1 MNNSKWKLK
10 TLIALTAL
18 TVVAVPVCLQK
29 KSANAASKYTYK
41 KGFTYETIS
50 PKIEKRITGKSYRK
64 NKNVKL
70 SDLRYVQV
78 LHYGFDG
85 KVKHGE
91 LIVNKKIAKKT
102 VKVFYEL
109 YQKKYRIQ
117 RMRLIDDYNANDN
130 KSMSANNTS
139 AFNYRVISGTKKLS
153 NHSYGLAIDIN
164 PRINPWVK
172 GNKVSPSN
180 GKVYKQRKTSK
191 CKGKYKRYMIHK
203 NDTAYKI
210 FKKYGFSWG
219 IPLFLIAM
227 IGIFRMIPSWAE
239 AYACLFYPFISTLL
253 SAFSSLFPFSVGD
266 CFIVGTCLWI
276 LIYPFY
282 AWRKRKGAKK
292 TVGTIIRVLMWV
304 YIWFY
309 FAWGLNY
316 FRFPFYERT
325 GIAKAA
331 FSAEKFQDFLTGY
344 VGKLNESYSKAGDT
358 LSGWYLERY
367 TTAGPMSKIP
377 VAGVIQ
383 EGYGKMASR
392 FGLVEPG
399 KFLRVKPMLWSRLM
413 SRVAVTGYMG
423 PFFTEFNLNQE
434 LLSVEYPFTYAHEL
448 AHRLGIASEAEANLY
463 AYLVTSAAQEPAIR
477 FSGYFSMLGYVVN
490 NARRLLTEEQY
501 QEIVKR
507 IRPEIVELYNSHLLY
522 WREKYNP
529 GMGQIQHQVYNAYL
543 KGNQVSSGTKNYSEV
558 IGLLMSLQEDRI
570 VL

>member
-1 MNNSKWKLK
+1 M
-10 TLIALTAL
+10 
-18 TVVAVPVCLQK
+18 
-29 KSANAASKYTYK
+29 
-41 KGFTYETIS
+41 
-50 PKIEKRITGKSYRK
+50 
-64 NKNVKL
+64 
-70 SDLRYVQV
+70 
-78 LHYGFDG
+78 
-85 KVKHGE
+85 
-91 LIVNKKIAKKT
+91 
-102 VKVFYEL
+102 
-109 YQKKYRIQ
+109 
-117 RMRLIDDYNANDN
+117 
-130 KSMSANNTS
+130 
-139 AFNYRVISGTKKLS
+139 
-153 NHSYGLAIDIN
+153 
-164 PRINPWVK
+164 
-172 GNKVSPSN
+172 
-180 GKVYKQRKTSK
+180 
-191 CKGKYKRYMIHK
+191 
-203 NDTAYKI
+203 
-210 FKKYGFSWG
+210 
-219 IPLFLIAM
+219 
-227 IGIFRMIPSWAE
+227 
-239 AYACLFYPFISTLL
+239 
-253 SAFSSLFPFSVGD
+253 
-266 CFIVGTCLWI
+266 
-276 LIYPFY
+276 
-282 AWRKRKGAKK
+282 
-292 TVGTIIRVLMWV
+292 
-304 YIWFY
+304 
-309 FAWGLNY
+309 NY

-325 GIAKAA
+325 CIAKAA

>member
-1 MNNSKWKLK
+1 MKMK
-10 TLIALTAL
+10 
-18 TVVAVPVCLQK
+18 
-29 KSANAASKYTYK
+29 
-41 KGFTYETIS
+41 
-50 PKIEKRITGKSYRK
+50 
-64 NKNVKL
+64 
-70 SDLRYVQV
+70 
-78 LHYGFDG
+78 
-85 KVKHGE
+85 
-91 LIVNKKIAKKT
+91 
-102 VKVFYEL
+102 
-109 YQKKYRIQ
+109 
-117 RMRLIDDYNANDN
+117 
-130 KSMSANNTS
+130 
-139 AFNYRVISGTKKLS
+139 
-153 NHSYGLAIDIN
+153 
-164 PRINPWVK
+164 
-172 GNKVSPSN
+172 
-180 GKVYKQRKTSK
+180 
-191 CKGKYKRYMIHK
+191 
-203 NDTAYKI
+203 
-210 FKKYGFSWG
+210 KKYGFSWG

-501 QEIVKR
+501 QVIVKR